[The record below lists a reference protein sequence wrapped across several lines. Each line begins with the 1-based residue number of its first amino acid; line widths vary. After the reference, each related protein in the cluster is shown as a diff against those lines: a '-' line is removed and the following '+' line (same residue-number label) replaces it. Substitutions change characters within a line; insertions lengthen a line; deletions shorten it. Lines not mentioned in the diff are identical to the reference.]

1 MLDDFVNVKAESLY
15 VLSMNRDS
23 QPFSEGPVLFPL
35 MFTEYQIII
44 KAESVHMWNVC
55 ILRGSGRYCLSSHAI
70 NICHSA
76 ARRMPSLYI
85 WFRIPGTEILSRLL
99 VISNM
104 HL

>member
-44 KAESVHMWNVC
+44 EAESVHMWNVF
-55 ILRGSGRYCLSSHAI
+55 SGVQEDTVSPP
-70 NICHSA
+70 
-76 ARRMPSLYI
+76 MQ
-85 WFRIPGTEILSRLL
+85 
-99 VISNM
+99 
-104 HL
+104 